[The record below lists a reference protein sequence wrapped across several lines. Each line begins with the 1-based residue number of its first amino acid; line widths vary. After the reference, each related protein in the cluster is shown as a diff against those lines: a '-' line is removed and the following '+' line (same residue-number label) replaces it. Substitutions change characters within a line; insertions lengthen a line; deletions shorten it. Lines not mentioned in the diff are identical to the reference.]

1 MTKILNMRLIAA
13 SMLCAIASFNGFAQK
28 PSYNH
33 DAAKM
38 NQITVME
45 TGAGALTPI
54 IYYRLLHN
62 NYQKSAAA
70 KNKLGFRSLAGIGAY
85 QQIEYADSIEAYL
98 KARAEVEALNMADR
112 QIDLAWKTEGNKIND
127 KLDAFHN
134 NINRIV
140 PAGGTPKDRQRW
152 DTYYKMFQTA
162 IKATREA
169 YMPNAQRKRE
179 YLNIYADLSK
189 QNEILVKQLVQMHNK
204 SRTEQLLASRNN
216 YRTADKA
223 AAVASANSK
232 WREAGLST
240 KQESSSAGN
249 DTSDGGEEKVDR

>member
-1 MTKILNMRLIAA
+1 MRYITTIVMCVVAVFECL
-13 SMLCAIASFNGFAQK
+13 AQK

-54 IYYRLLHN
+54 VYYRLLHN
-62 NYQKSAAA
+62 NYQKSAAI
-70 KNKLGFRSLAGIGAY
+70 KNKLEFRTASGIGAY
-85 QQIEYADSIEAYL
+85 QQVEYADSLAAYL
-98 KARAEVEALNMADR
+98 EARAKIEALNMADR
-112 QIDLAWKTEGNKIND
+112 QIDLAWKTEGSKIND
-127 KLDAFHN
+127 KMDAFHN

-152 DTYYKMFQTA
+152 DTNYKMFQTA

-179 YLNIYADLSK
+179 YLSIYADLTK
-189 QNEILVKQLVQMHNK
+189 QNEILVRQLVQFHNK
-204 SRTEQLLASRNN
+204 SRTEQLLANRNN
-216 YRTADKA
+216 YETANKKA
-223 AAVASANSK
+223 VVATANGK

-240 KQESSSAGN
+240 RQDSSDDSSSTGSIDEGE
-249 DTSDGGEEKVDR
+249 DTVTR

>member
-1 MTKILNMRLIAA
+1 MRYVTTIVMCIVAVFECL
-13 SMLCAIASFNGFAQK
+13 AQK

-54 IYYRLLHN
+54 VYYRLLHN
-62 NYQKSAAA
+62 NYQKSAAI
-70 KNKLGFRSLAGIGAY
+70 KNKLEFRTASGIGAY
-85 QQIEYADSIEAYL
+85 QQVEYADSLAAYL
-98 KARAEVEALNMADR
+98 EARAKIEALNMADR
-112 QIDLAWKTEGNKIND
+112 QIDLAWKTEGSKIND
-127 KLDAFHN
+127 KMDAFHN

-179 YLNIYADLSK
+179 YLSIYADLTK
-189 QNEILVKQLVQMHNK
+189 QNEILVRQLVQFHNK
-204 SRTEQLLASRNN
+204 SRTEQLLANRNN
-216 YRTADKA
+216 YETANKKA
-223 AAVASANSK
+223 VVATANGK

-240 KQESSSAGN
+240 RQDSSDDSSSTGSIDEGE
-249 DTSDGGEEKVDR
+249 DTVTR

>member
-1 MTKILNMRLIAA
+1 MRYVTTIVMCIVAVFECL
-13 SMLCAIASFNGFAQK
+13 AQK

-54 IYYRLLHN
+54 VYYRLLHN
-62 NYQKSAAA
+62 NYQKSAAI
-70 KNKLGFRSLAGIGAY
+70 KNKLEFRTASGIGAY
-85 QQIEYADSIEAYL
+85 QQVEYADSLAAYL
-98 KARAEVEALNMADR
+98 EARAKIEALNMADR
-112 QIDLAWKTEGNKIND
+112 QIDLAWKTEGSKIND
-127 KLDAFHN
+127 KMDAFHN

-179 YLNIYADLSK
+179 YLSIYADLTK
-189 QNEILVKQLVQMHNK
+189 QNEILIRQLVQFHNK
-204 SRTEQLLASRNN
+204 SRTEQLLANRNN
-216 YRTADKA
+216 YETANKKA
-223 AAVASANSK
+223 VVATANGK

-240 KQESSSAGN
+240 RQDSSDDSSSTGSIDEGE
-249 DTSDGGEEKVDR
+249 DTVTR

>member
-1 MTKILNMRLIAA
+1 MRYITTIVMCVVAVFECL
-13 SMLCAIASFNGFAQK
+13 AQK

-54 IYYRLLHN
+54 AYYRLLHN
-62 NYQKSAAA
+62 NYQKSAAI
-70 KNKLGFRSLAGIGAY
+70 KNKLEFRTASGIGAY
-85 QQIEYADSIEAYL
+85 QQVEYADSLAAYL
-98 KARAEVEALNMADR
+98 EARAKIEALNMADR
-112 QIDLAWKTEGNKIND
+112 QIDLAWKTEGSKIND
-127 KLDAFHN
+127 KMDAFHN

-179 YLNIYADLSK
+179 YLSIYADLTK
-189 QNEILVKQLVQMHNK
+189 QNEILVRQLVQFHNK
-204 SRTEQLLASRNN
+204 SRTEQLLANRNN
-216 YRTADKA
+216 YETANKKA
-223 AAVASANSK
+223 VVATANGK

-240 KQESSSAGN
+240 RQDSSDDSSSTGSIDEGE
-249 DTSDGGEEKVDR
+249 DTVTR

>member
-1 MTKILNMRLIAA
+1 MRYVTTIVMCIVAVFECL
-13 SMLCAIASFNGFAQK
+13 AQK

-54 IYYRLLHN
+54 AYYRLLHN
-62 NYQKSAAA
+62 NYQKSAAI
-70 KNKLGFRSLAGIGAY
+70 KNKLEFRTASGIGAY
-85 QQIEYADSIEAYL
+85 QQVEYADSLAAYL
-98 KARAEVEALNMADR
+98 EARAKIEALNMADR
-112 QIDLAWKTEGNKIND
+112 QIDLAWKTEGSKIND

-179 YLNIYADLSK
+179 FLSIYADLTK
-189 QNEILVKQLVQMHNK
+189 QNEILVRQLVLFRNK
-204 SRTEQLLASRNN
+204 SRTEQLLANRNN
-216 YRTADKA
+216 YETANKKDV
-223 AAVASANSK
+223 VATANGK
-232 WREAGLST
+232 WREAGLATRQGSPDD
-240 KQESSSAGN
+240 SSPSGSN
-249 DTSDGGEEKVDR
+249 DEGEETVSR

>member
-1 MTKILNMRLIAA
+1 MRYITNIVMCVVAVFECL
-13 SMLCAIASFNGFAQK
+13 AQK

-54 IYYRLLHN
+54 VYYRLLHN
-62 NYQKSAAA
+62 NYQKSAAI
-70 KNKLGFRSLAGIGAY
+70 KNKLEFRTASGIGAY
-85 QQIEYADSIEAYL
+85 QQVEYADSLAAYL
-98 KARAEVEALNMADR
+98 EARAKIEALNMADR
-112 QIDLAWKTEGNKIND
+112 QIDLAWKTEGSKIND
-127 KLDAFHN
+127 KMDAFHN

-179 YLNIYADLSK
+179 YLSIYADLTK
-189 QNEILVKQLVQMHNK
+189 QNEILVRQLVQFHNK
-204 SRTEQLLASRNN
+204 SRTEQLLANRNN
-216 YRTADKA
+216 YETANKKA
-223 AAVASANSK
+223 VVATANGK

-240 KQESSSAGN
+240 RQDSSDDSSSTGSIDEGE
-249 DTSDGGEEKVDR
+249 DTVTR

>member
-1 MTKILNMRLIAA
+1 MRYITTIVMCVVAVFECL
-13 SMLCAIASFNGFAQK
+13 AQK

-54 IYYRLLHN
+54 VYYRLLHN
-62 NYQKSAAA
+62 NYQKSAAI
-70 KNKLGFRSLAGIGAY
+70 KNKLEFRTASGIGAY
-85 QQIEYADSIEAYL
+85 QQVEYADSLAAYL
-98 KARAEVEALNMADR
+98 EARAKIEALNMADR
-112 QIDLAWKTEGNKIND
+112 QIDLAWKTEGSKIND
-127 KLDAFHN
+127 KMDAFHN

-179 YLNIYADLSK
+179 YLSIYADLTK
-189 QNEILVKQLVQMHNK
+189 QNEILVRQLVQFHNK
-204 SRTEQLLASRNN
+204 SRTEQLLANRNN
-216 YRTADKA
+216 YETANKKA
-223 AAVASANSK
+223 VVATANGK

-240 KQESSSAGN
+240 RQDSSDDSSSTGSIDEGE
-249 DTSDGGEEKVDR
+249 DTVTR

>member
-1 MTKILNMRLIAA
+1 MRYVTTIVMCVVAVFECL
-13 SMLCAIASFNGFAQK
+13 AQK

-54 IYYRLLHN
+54 VYYRLLHN
-62 NYQKSAAA
+62 NYQKSAAI
-70 KNKLGFRSLAGIGAY
+70 KNKLEFRTASGIGAY
-85 QQIEYADSIEAYL
+85 QQVEYADSLAAYL
-98 KARAEVEALNMADR
+98 EARAKIETLNMADR
-112 QIDLAWKTEGNKIND
+112 QIDLAWKTEGSKIND
-127 KLDAFHN
+127 KMDAFHN

-204 SRTEQLLASRNN
+204 SKTEQLLASRNN

>member
-98 KARAEVEALNMADR
+98 KARAEIEALNIASLLGK
-112 QIDLAWKTEGNKIND
+112 IYTGNGSGFLCD
-127 KLDAFHN
+127 STRDGA
-134 NINRIV
+134 
-140 PAGGTPKDRQRW
+140 
-152 DTYYKMFQTA
+152 
-162 IKATREA
+162 ATRANLQNSVCFPERH
-169 YMPNAQRKRE
+169 PLQ
-179 YLNIYADLSK
+179 NILADMGKMIQHRPAFSSG
-189 QNEILVKQLVQMHNK
+189 NFGVQF
-204 SRTEQLLASRNN
+204 RFC
-216 YRTADKA
+216 TAFCNFQEFVFNGSV
-223 AAVASANSK
+223 AVNVSNSK
-232 WREAGLST
+232 NRTVNTANVSLF
-240 KQESSSAGN
+240 A
-249 DTSDGGEEKVDR
+249 

>member
-1 MTKILNMRLIAA
+1 MRYITTIVMCVVAVFECL
-13 SMLCAIASFNGFAQK
+13 AQK

-54 IYYRLLHN
+54 VYYRLLHN
-62 NYQKSAAA
+62 NYQKSAAI
-70 KNKLGFRSLAGIGAY
+70 KNKLEFRTASGIGAY
-85 QQIEYADSIEAYL
+85 QQVEYADSLAAYL
-98 KARAEVEALNMADR
+98 EARAKIEALNMADR
-112 QIDLAWKTEGNKIND
+112 QIDLAWKTEGSKIND
-127 KLDAFHN
+127 KMDAFHN

-179 YLNIYADLSK
+179 YLSIYADLTK
-189 QNEILVKQLVQMHNK
+189 QNEILVRQLVQFHNK
-204 SRTEQLLASRNN
+204 SRTEQLLANRNN
-216 YRTADKA
+216 YETANKKA
-223 AAVASANSK
+223 VVATANGK

-240 KQESSSAGN
+240 RQDSSDDSSSSGSIDEGE
-249 DTSDGGEEKVDR
+249 DTVTR

>member
-1 MTKILNMRLIAA
+1 MRYVTTIVMCIVAVFECL
-13 SMLCAIASFNGFAQK
+13 AQK

-54 IYYRLLHN
+54 AYYRLLHN
-62 NYQKSAAA
+62 NYQKSAAI
-70 KNKLGFRSLAGIGAY
+70 KNKLEFRTASGIGAY
-85 QQIEYADSIEAYL
+85 QQVEYADSLAAYL
-98 KARAEVEALNMADR
+98 EARAKIEALNMADR
-112 QIDLAWKTEGNKIND
+112 QIDLAWKTEGSKIND
-127 KLDAFHN
+127 KMDAFHN

-179 YLNIYADLSK
+179 YLSIYADLTK
-189 QNEILVKQLVQMHNK
+189 QNEILVRQLVQFHNK
-204 SRTEQLLASRNN
+204 SRTEQLLANRNN
-216 YRTADKA
+216 YETANKKA
-223 AAVASANSK
+223 VVATANGK

-240 KQESSSAGN
+240 RQDSSDDSSSTGSIDEGE
-249 DTSDGGEEKVDR
+249 DTVTR

>member
-1 MTKILNMRLIAA
+1 MRDLPKILNMRLIAA

-98 KARAEVEALNMADR
+98 KARAD
-112 QIDLAWKTEGNKIND
+112 
-127 KLDAFHN
+127 
-134 NINRIV
+134 V

>member
-1 MTKILNMRLIAA
+1 MRYITTIVMCVVAVFECL
-13 SMLCAIASFNGFAQK
+13 AQK

-54 IYYRLLHN
+54 VYYRLLHN
-62 NYQKSAAA
+62 NYQKSAAI
-70 KNKLGFRSLAGIGAY
+70 KNKLEFRTASGIGAY
-85 QQIEYADSIEAYL
+85 QQVEYADSLAAYL
-98 KARAEVEALNMADR
+98 EARAKIEALNMADR
-112 QIDLAWKTEGNKIND
+112 QIDLAWKTEGSKIND
-127 KLDAFHN
+127 KMDAFHN

-179 YLNIYADLSK
+179 YLSIYADLTK
-189 QNEILVKQLVQMHNK
+189 QNEILVRQLVQFHNK
-204 SRTEQLLASRNN
+204 SRTEQLLANRNN
-216 YRTADKA
+216 YETANKKA
-223 AAVASANSK
+223 FVATANGK

-240 KQESSSAGN
+240 RQDSSDDSSSTGSIDEGE
-249 DTSDGGEEKVDR
+249 DTVTR

>member
-1 MTKILNMRLIAA
+1 MMKMLNIRLIAA
-13 SMLCAIASFNGFAQK
+13 SMLCAIACFNGFAQK

-54 IYYRLLHN
+54 AYYRLLHN

-189 QNEILVKQLVQMHNK
+189 QNEILVK
-204 SRTEQLLASRNN
+204 ASRNN

-240 KQESSSAGN
+240 KQESSSGGN
-249 DTSDGGEEKVDR
+249 DTSDEGEEKVDR